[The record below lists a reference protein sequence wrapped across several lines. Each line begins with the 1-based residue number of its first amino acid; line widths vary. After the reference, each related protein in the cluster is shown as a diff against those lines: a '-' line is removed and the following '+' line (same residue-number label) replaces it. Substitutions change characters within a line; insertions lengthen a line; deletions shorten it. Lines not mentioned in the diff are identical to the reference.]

1 MADAAAS
8 IGHGVSKAKIPVTSD
23 DEIGML
29 AGVLNDMSERIEE
42 QVQRLSAEKQ
52 RLDTI
57 LRSMGEGVMVTAPDG
72 VITLVNPAF
81 RRLFSI
87 AGDVEGKKLVE
98 ISRHPDLLEAFTDLG
113 KPDVAELV
121 REISIQPN
129 DMYPFY
135 ALGPVERRRSQAG
148 DRRGFP
154 RHQRSEESGKHA
166 QGFCRQ
172 CLP

>member
-1 MADAAAS
+1 MAA
-8 IGHGVSKAKIPVTSD
+8 SKAKIPVVSN

-29 AGVLNDMSERIEE
+29 AGVLNDMSERIED

-87 AGDVEGKKLVE
+87 TGDVEGKKLVE
-98 ISRHPDLLEAFTDLG
+98 ISRHPDLLEAFNDLG
-113 KPDVAELV
+113 KPDVNELV

-129 DMYPFY
+129 DMYPLH
-135 ALGPVERRRSQAG
+135 ALGSAECRWCQAG
-148 DRRGFP
+148 DCRGIP
-154 RHQRSEESGKHA
+154 RYQRSEEGGKHA
-166 QGFCRQ
+166 PGFCRQ